1 MVDGILEAGD
11 IWPYHYRGT
20 KYHFDKDGRSWWQ
33 SRKDGFK
40 IYVKAGHESVLK
52 HLLDIRQEGGSFRI
66 TETGDVLTKLDEENS
81 WKSIFVCEMDE
92 QFLFEDEVNISPVNI
107 KPGDLWPGFYDGA
120 RYSFLKN
127 NVWWSNPD
135 GARQEVENPFP
146 ESLLN
151 SLNKFKP
158 DGGSFRIT
166 ENGYVITLIPKQ
178 PLSNNLKEQLKSFS
192 NVQQHLVSIKV
203 DATEMLPVYIGKF
216 NQGVT
221 LKEPVDLSSPLSA
234 EERKKIFDFVEAF
247 SQNKKSE
254 PLFNRVEKD
263 VYQIHDDPEDENGN
277 SD

>member
-20 KYHFDKDGRSWWQ
+20 KYHFDKDGRTWWQ

-66 TETGDVLTKLDEENS
+66 TETGDVLSKLDEENS

-107 KPGDLWPGFYDGA
+107 NPGDLWPGFYDGA

-135 GARQEVENPFP
+135 GARQKVENPFP

-151 SLNKFKP
+151 ILNKFKP

-234 EERKKIFDFVEAF
+234 EERKKIFDFVEVF

-254 PLFNRVEKD
+254 SLFNRDEKD
-263 VYQIHDDPEDENGN
+263 AYQIHDDPEDQNGN